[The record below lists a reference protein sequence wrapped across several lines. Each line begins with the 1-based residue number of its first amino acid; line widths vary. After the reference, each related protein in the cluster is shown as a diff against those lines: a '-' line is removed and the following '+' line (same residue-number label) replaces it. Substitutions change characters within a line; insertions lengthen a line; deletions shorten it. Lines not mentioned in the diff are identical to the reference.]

1 MIITVLI
8 IIGVI
13 LVLLFASAIAFGAPF
28 LPTLRKRV
36 ADAFELLDLAP
47 GQTLLELGSG
57 DGRILRAAAQR
68 GVKSIGYEI
77 NPLLVVWSMLINVR
91 YRKLITVRWRNFWHV
106 PLEPADAVYVF
117 LLDPYMKKLDN
128 KIVQEAKN
136 PIKVVSFAF
145 AFPGH
150 KPIKQINGQM
160 LYKMG
165 AAEPKANATAKT
177 SKIKTLR
184 SPANKLP

>member
-8 IIGVI
+8 FMGAII
-13 LVLLFASAIAFGAPF
+13 VLLFASAIAFGAPF

-36 ADAFELLDLAP
+36 PDALELLDLAP

-57 DGRILRAAAQR
+57 DGRILRAAAQC

-106 PLEPADAVYVF
+106 PLEPADAIYVF
-117 LLDPYMKKLDN
+117 LLDPYMKKLNN
-128 KIVQEAKN
+128 KIVQEVKQ

-150 KPIKQINGQM
+150 EPLKQINGQM

-165 AAEPKANATAKT
+165 VAEPDVKAT

-184 SPANKLP
+184 STPNKLP